1 MTRLHSLL
9 LASYTKFMANLSR
22 LAFVIT
28 TVLFFGV
35 QARAQE
41 ETQEI
46 KSLRN
51 YQIQSQYGAESAVLN
66 PIFPKDSQFELS
78 LGANY
83 SPSSSLYDYAGVSAG
98 AIYHFNRRHAIEPI
112 LVQYNFGELSSFAIT
127 QIADKVDGAKKAQL
141 GVDLPRMIVSSNYI
155 FTPYYSKMHLTDL
168 AIAHMDFYALVGIA
182 GVYTESLKLD
192 NALGE
197 TNWRV
202 GGNLGLGLRV
212 LMRSRY
218 GVRFEV
224 RDFIHTANQL
234 GANELTNDIQASL
247 SLSIF
252 LDSFPDY
259 TQM

>member
-1 MTRLHSLL
+1 
-9 LASYTKFMANLSR
+9 MAKLSR
-22 LAFVIT
+22 LAFVSS
-28 TVLFFGV
+28 TVLFLGL

-41 ETQEI
+41 VAEDLKPLQ
-46 KSLRN
+46 N
-51 YQIQSQYGAESAVLN
+51 YQIHSQYGVDSAVLN
-66 PIFPKDSQFELS
+66 PIFPKDSKFELS

-83 SPSSSLYDYAGVSAG
+83 SPSSSLYDYAGVSGG
-98 AIYHFNRRHAIEPI
+98 AIYHFNRRHAIEPV
-112 LVQYNFGELSSFAIT
+112 LFQYNFGELSSFART
-127 QIADKVDGAKKAQL
+127 QIADKIAAGKKAQL

-168 AIAHMDFYALVGIA
+168 AIAHMDFYALVGVA
-182 GVYTESLKLD
+182 GVYTESLKLN
-192 NALGE
+192 NALGDK
-197 TNWRV
+197 NWRV
-202 GGNLGLGLRV
+202 GANLGMGLRL

-218 GVRFEV
+218 GARFEV